1 MSGAAERNRGA
12 FSPNG
17 GATLE
22 IDGTPVGDAHECYV
36 IAEIGHNHQGSL
48 DQAKELFERA
58 QECGANAVKL
68 QKRHNESLYTSDY
81 FHRPYEHENSFGP
94 TYGTHREALEFGKE
108 EYKELRDF
116 ARELGITFFAT
127 AFDFHSAD
135 FLADLDMPAYKIASG
150 DLTNTPLLRY
160 VGQIGKP
167 VIFSTG
173 AGTLDDV
180 RRAYE
185 TVAEVND
192 QIAILQCTAG
202 YPAEFEELDLRVIQT
217 YRQLFPDVVVGFSG
231 HDSGIAM
238 AVAAYVLGARIIEK
252 HFTLNRAM
260 KGTDHAFSLEIPGL
274 RSMVRD
280 LRRTQVALGDGT
292 KKMYPS
298 ESDPALKMGK
308 KLVAAR
314 DLEAGRSL
322 TEKDIALKS
331 PGDGLPPYELERFL
345 GRTLRHPIGTDTALT
360 FELLEELI
368 PEQLDDALLPAGER
382 PSE

>member
-1 MSGAAERNRGA
+1 MSGAERDRGA
-12 FSPNG
+12 FSPSG
-17 GATLE
+17 GPSLE
-22 IDGTPVGDAHECYV
+22 IDGTPIGENTDCYV

-48 DQAKELFERA
+48 DQAKELFQSA
-58 QECGANAVKL
+58 HECGANAVKL
-68 QKRHNESLYTSDY
+68 QKRHNESLYTADY
-81 FHRPYEHENSFGP
+81 FNRPYEHENSFGP
-94 TYGTHREALEFGKE
+94 TYGTHREALEFGKD
-108 EYKELRDF
+108 EYKELQAFTKD
-116 ARELGITFFAT
+116 LGITFFAT

-160 VGQIGKP
+160 VAEIGKP
-167 VIFSTG
+167 VVFSTG

-192 QIAILQCTAG
+192 QAAILQCTAG
-202 YPAEFEELDLRVIQT
+202 YPAEWEELDLRVIET
-217 YRQLFPDVVVGFSG
+217 YRQLFPHAVVGFSG

-260 KGTDHAFSLEIPGL
+260 KGTDHAFSLEVPGL
-274 RSMVRD
+274 LRMVRD
-280 LRRTQVALGDGT
+280 LRRARVALGDGT

-314 DLEAGRSL
+314 DLEAGHSL
-322 TEKDIALKS
+322 GAEDIALKS
-331 PGDGLPPYELERFL
+331 PGDGLPPYELERFV
-345 GRTLRHPIGTDTALT
+345 GRTLRHPIGADTALT

-382 PSE
+382 ISE